1 MKKLYLIGGTM
12 GIGKTTVCQ
21 WLKLK
26 LNNSVFLDGDWC
38 WDANPFRVTEETK
51 QMVMQN
57 IFFLLNQFIHC
68 SVYDNIIFCW
78 VMHEQSIIDNIKKNI
93 DSAKCDIRSISLMCS
108 PETLRTRLERDV
120 AKGLRT
126 ADVVERSI
134 KRLPLY
140 AELDTQKLNTDDMS
154 IDGIA
159 DMIIEICMG
168 TGKYEQ

>member
-1 MKKLYLIGGTM
+1 MNGSGSSESLDKLKKALSTKGYKVT
-12 GIGKTTVCQ
+12 KTTSTNDTA
-21 WLKLK
+21 KTTIINK
-26 LNNSVFLDGDWC
+26 SDI
-38 WDANPFRVTEETK
+38 DAEF
-51 QMVMQN
+51 
-57 IFFLLNQFIHC
+57 
-68 SVYDNIIFCW
+68 
-78 VMHEQSIIDNIKKNI
+78 IDNIKKNI